1 MKTIFLSKRRENEAI
16 CNRDEYFKAYWD
28 GKKMISGCPPVINI
42 KGHYYYIEKLP
53 VVGNKDAYD
62 DFLRD
67 LKSPINNE
75 VINWKWI

>member
-1 MKTIFLSKRRENEAI
+1 
-16 CNRDEYFKAYWD
+16 
-28 GKKMISGCPPVINI
+28 MISGCPPVINI
-42 KGHYYYIEKLP
+42 KGCYYYIEKLP